1 MMKKALGRLFSMKAA
16 NLLLALVALLCGLS
30 SLIPQGREL
39 PFYAEN
45 YPRAYTLIYRTHFYD
60 VFSSWYFVLLMGLL
74 CLSLLVCSVRMFQ
87 RALKSSREDVQKAA
101 ALPNAER
108 LEPGQ
113 LEQLRRW
120 AASRRCREEQIG
132 ESFVFH
138 KNRVGYWGLF
148 LLHIS
153 VLLVVLFGVFAL
165 AMPRVTDLDCRPGES
180 VSLEDGTEIA
190 VESFSMNNDSG
201 QLDYASRIQIIL
213 PDGQRSASQE
223 IKVNY
228 PMTFGRVKVFQWTY
242 GVSPAV
248 LTRSKLDGSEQHFDL
263 DKPAFLSEDGFTGVQ
278 YLGTFEAEDQD
289 DPAAEAQ
296 VFYQIRVVSNG
307 VTMPDMSV
315 TPGETVTVGDWEFIF
330 QNPYYPGLRVKEMPF
345 PYANSLLEAAMVLLL
360 LGMFLCFYLR
370 PVVVRADETGYTVA
384 GPRPDKLRLE
394 LRKLLQ
400 KEEESK

>member
-1 MMKKALGRLFSMKAA
+1 MKNVLSRLFSMKAA
-16 NLLLALVALLCGLS
+16 NILLALVALLCGLS

-190 VESFSMNNDSG
+190 VESFSMNNESG

-213 PDGQRSASQE
+213 PDGQRSPVQE

-228 PMTFGRVKVFQWTY
+228 PMTFGKVKVFQWTY

-248 LTRSKLDGSEQHFDL
+248 MTRSKLDGTVQFFDL
-263 DKPAFLSEDGFTGVQ
+263 DRPAFLSEDGFTGVQ
-278 YLGTFEAEDQD
+278 YLGTFEAENQD

-315 TPGETVTVGDWEFIF
+315 TPGESVTVGDWEFIF
-330 QNPYYPGLRVKEMPF
+330 QDPYYPGLRVKEMPF
-345 PYANSLLEAAMVLLL
+345 SYANSLLEAAMMLLL

-370 PVVVRADETGYTVA
+370 PVVVRADVTGYTVA

-400 KEEESK
+400 KEESK

>member
-1 MMKKALGRLFSMKAA
+1 MKKVLSRLFSMKAA

-74 CLSLLVCSVRMFQ
+74 CLSLLVCSVRMFR

-101 ALPNAER
+101 ALPNAEHM
-108 LEPGQ
+108 EPGQ

-120 AASRRCREEQIG
+120 AASRRCKEEQIG

-138 KNRVGYWGLF
+138 KNRIGYWGLF
-148 LLHIS
+148 LLHIA
-153 VLLVVLFGVFAL
+153 VLLAVFFGVFAL
-165 AMPRVTDLDCRPGES
+165 AMPKVTDLDCRPGES
-180 VSLEDGTEIA
+180 VSLEDGTRIE
-190 VESFSMNNDSG
+190 VESFSMKNESG
-201 QLDYASRIQIIL
+201 QLDYASRIQITL
-213 PDGQRSASQE
+213 PDGQRSPVQE

-228 PMTFGRVKVFQWTY
+228 PMTFGKVKVFQWTY

-248 LTRSKLDGSEQHFDL
+248 MTRSKLDGTVQFFDL
-263 DKPAFLSEDGFTGVQ
+263 DRPAFLSEDGFTGVQ
-278 YLGTFEAEDQD
+278 YLGTFEAEDQEN
-289 DPAAEAQ
+289 PAAEKT
-296 VFYQIRVVSNG
+296 VFYQVRLVSNG
-307 VTMPDMSV
+307 VSMPDMSV
-315 TPGETVTVGDWEFIF
+315 LPGESVSLGDWEFIF
-330 QNPYYPGLRVKEMPF
+330 EDPYYPGLRVKEMPF

-394 LRKLLQ
+394 LRKLLL
-400 KEEESK
+400 KEESK

>member
-1 MMKKALGRLFSMKAA
+1 MKNVLSRLFSMKAA

-74 CLSLLVCSVRMFQ
+74 CLSLLVCSVRMFR

-101 ALPNAER
+101 ALPNAEQ
-108 LEPGQ
+108 LAPGQ

-120 AASRRCREEQIG
+120 AASHRCREEQIG

-153 VLLVVLFGVFAL
+153 VLLVVFFGVFAL
-165 AMPRVTDLDCRPGES
+165 AMPKVTDLDCRPGES

-190 VESFSMNNDSG
+190 VESFSMKNDSG

-213 PDGQRSASQE
+213 PDGQRSPVQE

-228 PMTFGRVKVFQWTY
+228 PMTFGKVKVFQWTY

-248 LTRSKLDGSEQHFDL
+248 MTRSKLDGSEQRFEL
-263 DKPAFLSEDGFTGVQ
+263 DRPAFLSEDGFTGVQ

-289 DPAAEAQ
+289 DPKAEKT
-296 VFYQIRVVSNG
+296 VFYQVRLVSNG
-307 VTMPDMSV
+307 VSMPDMSV
-315 TPGETVTVGDWEFIF
+315 LPGESVSLGDWEFIF
-330 QNPYYPGLRVKEMPF
+330 EDPYYPGLRVKEMPF

-400 KEEESK
+400 KEAESK

>member
-1 MMKKALGRLFSMKAA
+1 MKAA

-165 AMPRVTDLDCRPGES
+165 AMPKVTDLDCRPGES

-190 VESFSMNNDSG
+190 VKSFSMNNDSG

-213 PDGQRSASQE
+213 PDGQRSPVQE
-223 IKVNY
+223 VKVNY
-228 PMTFGRVKVFQWTY
+228 PMTFGKVKVFQWTY

-248 LTRSKLDGSEQHFDL
+248 MTRSKLDGTVQFFDL
-263 DKPAFLSEDGFTGVQ
+263 DRPAFLSEDGLTGVQ

-289 DPAAEAQ
+289 DPAAEKT
-296 VFYQIRVVSNG
+296 VFYQVRLVSNG
-307 VTMPDMSV
+307 VSMPDMSV

-330 QNPYYPGLRVKEMPF
+330 QDPYYPGLRVKEMPF
-345 PYANSLLEAAMVLLL
+345 PYANSLLEAAMMLLL

>member
-1 MMKKALGRLFSMKAA
+1 MKAA
-16 NLLLALVALLCGLS
+16 NLLLVLVALLCGLS

-113 LEQLRRW
+113 LELLRRW
-120 AASRRCREEQIG
+120 AVSHRCREEQIG

-138 KNRVGYWGLF
+138 KNRIGYWGLV
-148 LLHIS
+148 LLHFS

-190 VESFSMNNDSG
+190 VESFSMKNESG

-213 PDGQRSASQE
+213 PDGQRSPVQE

-228 PMTFGRVKVFQWTY
+228 PMTFGKVKVFQWTY

-248 LTRSKLDGSEQHFDL
+248 MTRSKLDGTVQFFDL
-263 DKPAFLSEDGFTGVQ
+263 DRPAFLSEDGFTGVQ

-289 DPAAEAQ
+289 DPTAEKT
-296 VFYQIRVVSNG
+296 VFYQVRLVSNG
-307 VTMPDMSV
+307 VSMPDMSV
-315 TPGETVTVGDWEFIF
+315 LPGESVSLGDWEFIF
-330 QNPYYPGLRVKEMPF
+330 EDPYYPGLRVKEMPF

-400 KEEESK
+400 KEEKSK

>member
-1 MMKKALGRLFSMKAA
+1 MKKVLGRLFSMKAA

-165 AMPRVTDLDCRPGES
+165 AMPKVTDLDCRPGES

-190 VESFSMNNDSG
+190 VKSFSMNNDSG

-213 PDGQRSASQE
+213 PDGQRSPVQE
-223 IKVNY
+223 VKVNY
-228 PMTFGRVKVFQWTY
+228 PMTFGKVKVFQWTY

-248 LTRSKLDGSEQHFDL
+248 MTRSKLDGTVQFFDL
-263 DKPAFLSEDGFTGVQ
+263 DRPAFLSEDGLTGVQ

-289 DPAAEAQ
+289 DPAAEKT
-296 VFYQIRVVSNG
+296 VFYQVRLVSNG
-307 VTMPDMSV
+307 VSMPDMSV

-330 QNPYYPGLRVKEMPF
+330 QDPYYPGLRVKEMPF
-345 PYANSLLEAAMVLLL
+345 PYANSLLEAAMMLLL

>member
-1 MMKKALGRLFSMKAA
+1 MKAA

-74 CLSLLVCSVRMFQ
+74 CLSLLVCSVQMFR

-101 ALPNAER
+101 ALPNAEQ

-113 LEQLRRW
+113 LELLRRW
-120 AASRRCREEQIG
+120 AASRRYREEQIG
-132 ESFVFH
+132 DSFVFH
-138 KNRVGYWGLF
+138 KNRIGYWGLF

-153 VLLVVLFGVFAL
+153 VLLVVFFGVFAL

-190 VESFSMNNDSG
+190 VESFSMKNENG
-201 QLDYASRIQIIL
+201 QLDYASRIQITL

-248 LTRSKLDGSEQHFDL
+248 MTRSKLDGTVQFFDL
-263 DKPAFLSEDGFTGVQ
+263 DRPAFLSEDGFTGVQ

-289 DPAAEAQ
+289 DPTAEKT
-296 VFYQIRVVSNG
+296 VFYQVRLVSNG
-307 VTMPDMSV
+307 VSMPDMSV
-315 TPGETVTVGDWEFIF
+315 LPGESVSLGDWEFIF
-330 QNPYYPGLRVKEMPF
+330 EDPYYPGLRVKEMPF

-400 KEEESK
+400 KEESK

>member
-1 MMKKALGRLFSMKAA
+1 MKKVLGRLFSMKAA

-190 VESFSMNNDSG
+190 VESFSMNNESG

-213 PDGQRSASQE
+213 PDGQRSPVQE

-228 PMTFGRVKVFQWTY
+228 PMTFGKVKVFQWTY

-248 LTRSKLDGSEQHFDL
+248 MTRSKLDGTVQFFDL
-263 DKPAFLSEDGFTGVQ
+263 DRPAFLSEDGFTGVQ
-278 YLGTFEAEDQD
+278 YLGTFEAENQD

-315 TPGETVTVGDWEFIF
+315 TPGESVTVGDWEFIF
-330 QNPYYPGLRVKEMPF
+330 QDPYYPGLRVKEMPF
-345 PYANSLLEAAMVLLL
+345 SYANSLLEAAMMLLL

-370 PVVVRADETGYTVA
+370 PVVVRADVTGYTVA

-400 KEEESK
+400 KEESK

>member
-1 MMKKALGRLFSMKAA
+1 MKKVLGRLFSMKAA

-60 VFSSWYFVLLMGLL
+60 VFSSWYFVLLMGIL

-113 LEQLRRW
+113 LEQLRHW
-120 AASRRCREEQIG
+120 AASRRCKEEQIG

-148 LLHIS
+148 LLHVA
-153 VLLVVLFGVFAL
+153 VLLVVVFGVFAL
-165 AMPRVTDLDCRPGES
+165 ALPRVTDLDCRPGES
-180 VSLEDGTEIA
+180 VTLEDGTEIA
-190 VESFSMNNDSG
+190 VKSFSMNNESG

-213 PDGQRSASQE
+213 PDGQRSLVQE

-248 LTRSKLDGSEQHFDL
+248 MTRSKLDGTVQFFDL
-263 DKPAFLSEDGFTGVQ
+263 DRPAFLSEDGFTGVQ

-289 DPAAEAQ
+289 DPAAEKT
-296 VFYQIRVVSNG
+296 VFYQVRLVSNG
-307 VTMPDMSV
+307 VSMPDMSV
-315 TPGETVTVGDWEFIF
+315 LPGESVSLGDWEFIF
-330 QNPYYPGLRVKEMPF
+330 QDPYYPGLRVKEMPF
-345 PYANSLLEAAMVLLL
+345 PYANSLLEAAMMLLL

>member
-1 MMKKALGRLFSMKAA
+1 MKKVLSRLFSMKAA

-74 CLSLLVCSVRMFQ
+74 CLSLLVCSVRMFR

-101 ALPNAER
+101 ALPNAEHM
-108 LEPGQ
+108 EPGQ

-120 AASRRCREEQIG
+120 AASRRCKEEQIG

-138 KNRVGYWGLF
+138 KNRIGYWGLF
-148 LLHIS
+148 LLHIA
-153 VLLVVLFGVFAL
+153 VLLAVFFGVFAL
-165 AMPRVTDLDCRPGES
+165 AMPKVTDLDCRPGES
-180 VSLEDGTEIA
+180 VSLEDGTRIE
-190 VESFSMNNDSG
+190 VESFSMKNESG
-201 QLDYASRIQIIL
+201 QLDYASRIQITL
-213 PDGQRSASQE
+213 PDGQRSPVQE

-228 PMTFGRVKVFQWTY
+228 PMTFGKVKVFQWTY

-248 LTRSKLDGSEQHFDL
+248 MTRSKLDGTVQFFDL
-263 DKPAFLSEDGFTGVQ
+263 DRPAFLSEDGFTGVQ
-278 YLGTFEAEDQD
+278 YLGTFEAEDQEN
-289 DPAAEAQ
+289 PAAEKT
-296 VFYQIRVVSNG
+296 VFYQVRLVSNG
-307 VTMPDMSV
+307 VSMPDMSV
-315 TPGETVTVGDWEFIF
+315 LPGESVSLGDWEFIF
-330 QNPYYPGLRVKEMPF
+330 EDPYYPGLRVKEMPF
-345 PYANSLLEAAMVLLL
+345 PYANSLLETAMVLLL

-394 LRKLLQ
+394 LRKLLL
-400 KEEESK
+400 KEESK

>member
-1 MMKKALGRLFSMKAA
+1 MKKVLGRLFSMKAA

-87 RALKSSREDVQKAA
+87 RALKNSREDVQKAA

-148 LLHIS
+148 LLHVS
-153 VLLVVLFGVFAL
+153 VLLVVAFGVFAL

-180 VSLEDGTEIA
+180 VTLEDGTEIA
-190 VESFSMNNDSG
+190 VKSFSMNNDSG

-213 PDGQRSASQE
+213 PDGQRSLVQE
-223 IKVNY
+223 VKVNY

-248 LTRSKLDGSEQHFDL
+248 ITRSRLDGTEDRFEL
-263 DKPAFLSEDGFTGVQ
+263 DQPAFLSEDGLTGVQ

-289 DPAAEAQ
+289 DPTAEKT
-296 VFYQIRVVSNG
+296 VFYQVRLVSNG
-307 VTMPDMSV
+307 VSMPDMSV
-315 TPGETVTVGDWEFIF
+315 TPGESVNVGDWEFIF
-330 QNPYYPGLRVKEMPF
+330 QDPYYPGLRVKEMPF
-345 PYANSLLEAAMVLLL
+345 PYANSLLEAAMMLLL

-370 PVVVRADETGYTVA
+370 PVVVRADEMGYTVA

-400 KEEESK
+400 KEEDSK

>member
-87 RALKSSREDVQKAA
+87 RTLKSSREDVQKAA

-228 PMTFGRVKVFQWTY
+228 PMTFGRVKAFQWTY

-289 DPAAEAQ
+289 DPAAEKT
-296 VFYQIRVVSNG
+296 VFYQVRLVSNG
-307 VTMPDMSV
+307 VSMPDMSV
-315 TPGETVTVGDWEFIF
+315 LPGESVSLGDWEFIF
-330 QNPYYPGLRVKEMPF
+330 QDPYYPGLRVKEMPF

>member
-1 MMKKALGRLFSMKAA
+1 MKKVLGRLFSMKAA

-190 VESFSMNNDSG
+190 VESFSMNNESG

-213 PDGQRSASQE
+213 PDGQRSPVQE

-228 PMTFGRVKVFQWTY
+228 PMTFGKVKVFQWTY

-248 LTRSKLDGSEQHFDL
+248 MTRSKLDGTVQFFDL
-263 DKPAFLSEDGFTGVQ
+263 DRPAFLSEDGLTGVQ

-289 DPAAEAQ
+289 DPAAEKT
-296 VFYQIRVVSNG
+296 VFYQVRLVSNG
-307 VTMPDMSV
+307 VSMPDMSV
-315 TPGETVTVGDWEFIF
+315 LPGESVSLGDWEFIF
-330 QNPYYPGLRVKEMPF
+330 QDPYYPGLRVKEMPF
-345 PYANSLLEAAMVLLL
+345 PYANSLLEAAMMLLL

>member
-1 MMKKALGRLFSMKAA
+1 MKNVLSRLFSMKAA
-16 NLLLALVALLCGLS
+16 NILLALVALLCGLS

-148 LLHIS
+148 LLHVS
-153 VLLVVLFGVFAL
+153 VLLVVVFGVFAL
-165 AMPRVTDLDCRPGES
+165 AMPRVTDRDCRPGES

-190 VESFSMNNDSG
+190 VESFSMNNESG

-213 PDGQRSASQE
+213 PDGQRSPVQE
-223 IKVNY
+223 VKVNY
-228 PMTFGRVKVFQWTY
+228 PMTFGKVKVFQWTY

-248 LTRSKLDGSEQHFDL
+248 MTRSKLDGTVQFFDL
-263 DKPAFLSEDGFTGVQ
+263 DRPAFLSEDGLTGVQ

-289 DPAAEAQ
+289 DPAAEKT
-296 VFYQIRVVSNG
+296 VFYQVRLVSNG
-307 VTMPDMSV
+307 VSMPDMSV
-315 TPGETVTVGDWEFIF
+315 LPGESVSLGDWEFIF
-330 QNPYYPGLRVKEMPF
+330 QDPYYPGLRVKEMPF
-345 PYANSLLEAAMVLLL
+345 PYANSLLEAAMMLLL

>member
-1 MMKKALGRLFSMKAA
+1 MKKVLGRLFSMKAA

-113 LEQLRRW
+113 LEQLRHW
-120 AASRRCREEQIG
+120 AASRRCKEEQIG

-148 LLHIS
+148 LLHVA
-153 VLLVVLFGVFAL
+153 VLLVVVFGVFAL
-165 AMPRVTDLDCRPGES
+165 ALPRVTDLDCRPGES
-180 VSLEDGTEIA
+180 VTLEDGTEIA
-190 VESFSMNNDSG
+190 VKSFSMNNESG

-213 PDGQRSASQE
+213 PDGQRSLVQE

-248 LTRSKLDGSEQHFDL
+248 MTRSKLDGTVQFFDL
-263 DKPAFLSEDGFTGVQ
+263 DRPAFLSEDGFTGVQ

-289 DPAAEAQ
+289 DPAAEKT
-296 VFYQIRVVSNG
+296 VFYQVRLVSNG
-307 VTMPDMSV
+307 VSMPDMSV
-315 TPGETVTVGDWEFIF
+315 LPGESVSLGDWEFIF
-330 QNPYYPGLRVKEMPF
+330 QDPYYPGLRVKEMPF
-345 PYANSLLEAAMVLLL
+345 PYANSLLEAAMMLLL

>member
-1 MMKKALGRLFSMKAA
+1 MKAA
-16 NLLLALVALLCGLS
+16 NILLALVALLCGLS

-45 YPRAYTLIYRTHFYD
+45 YPRAYILIFRTHFYD
-60 VFSSWYFVLLMGLL
+60 VFSSWDFVLLMGLL
-74 CLSLLVCSVRMFQ
+74 CLSLLVCSVRMFR
-87 RALKSSREDVQKAA
+87 RALKSSREDVEKAA
-101 ALPNAER
+101 ALPNREK

-120 AASRRCREEQIG
+120 AASRRCREEQIDG
-132 ESFVFH
+132 SFVFH

-148 LLHIS
+148 LLHIA
-153 VLLVVLFGVFAL
+153 VLLVVFFGVFAL

-190 VESFSMNNDSG
+190 VESFSMKNESG
-201 QLDYASRIQIIL
+201 QLDYASRINITL
-213 PDGQRSASQE
+213 PDGQRSPSQE

-228 PMTFGRVKVFQWTY
+228 PMTFGKVKVFQWTY
-242 GVSPAV
+242 GVSPGV
-248 LTRSKLDGSEQHFDL
+248 LTRSKLDGSEQRFEL
-263 DKPAFLSEDGFTGVQ
+263 DRPAFLSDDGLTGVQ

-289 DPAAEAQ
+289 DPTAEKT
-296 VFYQIRVVSNG
+296 VFYQVRLVSNG
-307 VTMPDMSV
+307 VSMPDMSV
-315 TPGETVTVGDWEFIF
+315 LPGESVSLGDWEFIF
-330 QNPYYPGLRVKEMPF
+330 EDPYYPGLRVKEMPF

>member
-1 MMKKALGRLFSMKAA
+1 MKKVLGRLFSMKAA

-148 LLHIS
+148 LLHVS
-153 VLLVVLFGVFAL
+153 VLLVVVFGVFAL

-213 PDGQRSASQE
+213 PDGQRSPVQE
-223 IKVNY
+223 VKVNY
-228 PMTFGRVKVFQWTY
+228 PMTFGKVKVFQWTY

-248 LTRSKLDGSEQHFDL
+248 MTRSKLDGTVQFFDL
-263 DKPAFLSEDGFTGVQ
+263 DRPAFLSEDGLTGVQ
-278 YLGTFEAEDQD
+278 YLGSFEAEDQD
-289 DPAAEAQ
+289 DPAAEKT
-296 VFYQIRVVSNG
+296 VFYQVRLVSNG
-307 VTMPDMSV
+307 VSMPDMSV
-315 TPGETVTVGDWEFIF
+315 TPGESVTVGDWEFIF
-330 QNPYYPGLRVKEMPF
+330 QDPYYPGLRVKEMPF
-345 PYANSLLEAAMVLLL
+345 PYANSLLETAMVLLL
-360 LGMFLCFYLR
+360 IGMFLCFYLR

>member
-1 MMKKALGRLFSMKAA
+1 MKKVLGRLFSMKAA

-113 LEQLRRW
+113 LEQLRHW

-180 VSLEDGTEIA
+180 VTLEDGTEIA

-213 PDGQRSASQE
+213 PDGQRSPVQE

-228 PMTFGRVKVFQWTY
+228 PMTFGKVKVFQWTY
-242 GVSPAV
+242 GVSPGV
-248 LTRSKLDGSEQHFDL
+248 LTRSKLDGSEQRFEL
-263 DKPAFLSEDGFTGVQ
+263 DRPAFLSDDGLTGVQ

-289 DPAAEAQ
+289 DPAAEKT
-296 VFYQIRVVSNG
+296 VFYQVRLVSNG
-307 VTMPDMSV
+307 VSMPDMSV
-315 TPGETVTVGDWEFIF
+315 LPGESVSLGDWEFIF
-330 QNPYYPGLRVKEMPF
+330 QDPYYPGLRVKEMPF
-345 PYANSLLEAAMVLLL
+345 PYANSLLEAAMMLLL

>member
-1 MMKKALGRLFSMKAA
+1 MRTA
-16 NLLLALVALLCGLS
+16 NILLALVALLCGLS

-45 YPRAYTLIYRTHFYD
+45 YPRAYILIYQTHFYD

-74 CLSLLVCSVRMFQ
+74 CLSLLACSVRMFQ
-87 RALKSSREDVQKAA
+87 RALKSSREDAQKAA

-132 ESFVFH
+132 DSFVFH
-138 KNRVGYWGLF
+138 KNRIGYWGLF
-148 LLHIS
+148 LLHVS
-153 VLLVVLFGVFAL
+153 VLLVVVFGVFAL
-165 AMPRVTDLDCRPGES
+165 ALPKVSDLDCRPGES
-180 VSLEDGTEIA
+180 VILEDGTEIA
-190 VESFSMNNDSG
+190 VKSFSMNNDSG

-213 PDGQRSASQE
+213 PDGQRSLVQE
-223 IKVNY
+223 VKVNY

-248 LTRSKLDGSEQHFDL
+248 MTHSKLDGTVQFFDL
-263 DKPAFLSEDGFTGVQ
+263 DKPAFLSEDGLTGVQ

-289 DPAAEAQ
+289 DPSAAAQ

-307 VTMPDMSV
+307 VAMPDMSV

-330 QNPYYPGLRVKEMPF
+330 QDPYYPGLRVKEMPF
-345 PYANSLLEAAMVLLL
+345 PYANSLLEAGMLLL
-360 LGMFLCFYLR
+360 FIGMFLVFYLR
-370 PVVVRADETGYTVA
+370 PVLVRADATGYTVA

>member
-1 MMKKALGRLFSMKAA
+1 MKKVLGRLFSMKAA

-113 LEQLRRW
+113 LEQLRHW

-190 VESFSMNNDSG
+190 VESFSMNNESG

-213 PDGQRSASQE
+213 PDGQRSPVQE
-223 IKVNY
+223 VKVNY
-228 PMTFGRVKVFQWTY
+228 PMTFGKVKVFQWTY

-248 LTRSKLDGSEQHFDL
+248 MTRSKLDGTVQFFDL
-263 DKPAFLSEDGFTGVQ
+263 DQPAFLSDDGLTGVQ

-289 DPAAEAQ
+289 DPTAEKT
-296 VFYQIRVVSNG
+296 VFYQVRLVSNG
-307 VTMPDMSV
+307 VSMPDMSV
-315 TPGETVTVGDWEFIF
+315 LPGESVSLGDWEFIF
-330 QNPYYPGLRVKEMPF
+330 QDPYYPGLRVKEMPF
-345 PYANSLLEAAMVLLL
+345 PYANSLLEAAMMLLL

>member
-1 MMKKALGRLFSMKAA
+1 MKKVLGRLFSMKAA

-113 LEQLRRW
+113 LEQLRHW

-148 LLHIS
+148 LLHVS
-153 VLLVVLFGVFAL
+153 VLLVVVFGVFAL

-180 VSLEDGTEIA
+180 VTLEDGTEIA
-190 VESFSMNNDSG
+190 VESFSMNNESG

-213 PDGQRSASQE
+213 PDGQRSPVQE
-223 IKVNY
+223 VKVNY
-228 PMTFGRVKVFQWTY
+228 PMTFGKVKVFQWTY

-248 LTRSKLDGSEQHFDL
+248 MTRSKLDGTVQFFDL
-263 DKPAFLSEDGFTGVQ
+263 DRPAFLSEDGLTGVQ

-289 DPAAEAQ
+289 DPAAEKT
-296 VFYQIRVVSNG
+296 VFYQVRLVSNG
-307 VTMPDMSV
+307 VSMPDMSV
-315 TPGETVTVGDWEFIF
+315 LPGESVSLGDWEFIF
-330 QNPYYPGLRVKEMPF
+330 QDPYYPGLRVKEMPF
-345 PYANSLLEAAMVLLL
+345 PYANSLLEAAMMLLL

>member
-1 MMKKALGRLFSMKAA
+1 MKKVLGRLFSMKAA

-45 YPRAYTLIYRTHFYD
+45 YPRTYTLIYRTHFYD

-108 LEPGQ
+108 MEPGQ
-113 LEQLRRW
+113 LEQLRHW

-153 VLLVVLFGVFAL
+153 VLLVVVFGVFAL
-165 AMPRVTDLDCRPGES
+165 VMPRVTDLDCRPGES
-180 VSLEDGTEIA
+180 VTLEDGTEIA
-190 VESFSMNNDSG
+190 VKSFSMNNDSG

-213 PDGQRSASQE
+213 PDGQRSPVQE

-228 PMTFGRVKVFQWTY
+228 PMTFGKVKVFQWTY

-248 LTRSKLDGSEQHFDL
+248 MTRSKLDGTVQFFDL
-263 DKPAFLSEDGFTGVQ
+263 DQPAFLSEDGLTGVQ

-289 DPAAEAQ
+289 DPAAEKT
-296 VFYQIRVVSNG
+296 VFYQVRLVSNG
-307 VTMPDMSV
+307 VSMPDMSV
-315 TPGETVTVGDWEFIF
+315 LPGESVSLGDWEFIF
-330 QNPYYPGLRVKEMPF
+330 QDPYYPGLRVKEMPF
-345 PYANSLLEAAMVLLL
+345 PYANSLLEAAMMLLL

>member
-1 MMKKALGRLFSMKAA
+1 MKKVLGRLFSMKAA

-113 LEQLRRW
+113 LEQLRHW

-190 VESFSMNNDSG
+190 VESFSMNNESG

-213 PDGQRSASQE
+213 PDGQRSPVQE

-228 PMTFGRVKVFQWTY
+228 PMTFGKVKVFQWTY

-248 LTRSKLDGSEQHFDL
+248 MTRSKLDGTVQFFDL
-263 DKPAFLSEDGFTGVQ
+263 DRPAFLSEDGFTGVQ

-289 DPAAEAQ
+289 DPKAEKT
-296 VFYQIRVVSNG
+296 VFYQVRLVSNG
-307 VTMPDMSV
+307 VSMPDMSV
-315 TPGETVTVGDWEFIF
+315 LPGESVSLGDWEFIF
-330 QNPYYPGLRVKEMPF
+330 QDPYYPGLRVKEMPF
-345 PYANSLLEAAMVLLL
+345 PYANSLLEAAMMLLL

>member
-1 MMKKALGRLFSMKAA
+1 MKKVLGRLFSMKAA

-165 AMPRVTDLDCRPGES
+165 AMPKVTDLDCRPGES

-190 VESFSMNNDSG
+190 VKSFSMNNDSG

-213 PDGQRSASQE
+213 PDGQRSPVQE
-223 IKVNY
+223 VKVNY
-228 PMTFGRVKVFQWTY
+228 PMTFGKVKVFQWTY

-248 LTRSKLDGSEQHFDL
+248 MTRSKLDGTVQFFDL
-263 DKPAFLSEDGFTGVQ
+263 DRPAFLSEDGLTGVQ

-289 DPAAEAQ
+289 DPAAEKT
-296 VFYQIRVVSNG
+296 VFYQVRLVSNG
-307 VTMPDMSV
+307 VSMPDMSV
-315 TPGETVTVGDWEFIF
+315 LPGESVSLGDWEFLF
-330 QNPYYPGLRVKEMPF
+330 QDPYYPGLRVKEMPF
-345 PYANSLLEAAMVLLL
+345 PYANTLLEAAMVLLL

-370 PVVVRADETGYTVA
+370 PVLVRADENGYTVA
-384 GPRPDKLRLE
+384 GPRPDKTRLE

-400 KEEESK
+400 KEEKAK

>member
-1 MMKKALGRLFSMKAA
+1 MKIVLGRLFSMKAA

-190 VESFSMNNDSG
+190 VESFSMNNESG

-213 PDGQRSASQE
+213 PDGQRSPVQE

-228 PMTFGRVKVFQWTY
+228 PMTFGKVKVFQWTY

-248 LTRSKLDGSEQHFDL
+248 MTRSKLDGTVQFFDL
-263 DKPAFLSEDGFTGVQ
+263 DRPAFLSEDGFTGVQ
-278 YLGTFEAEDQD
+278 YLGTFEAENQD

-315 TPGETVTVGDWEFIF
+315 TPGESVTVGDWEFIF
-330 QNPYYPGLRVKEMPF
+330 QDPYYPGLRVKEMPF
-345 PYANSLLEAAMVLLL
+345 SYANSLLEAAMMLLL

-370 PVVVRADETGYTVA
+370 PVVVRADVTGYTVA

-400 KEEESK
+400 KEESK

>member
-87 RALKSSREDVQKAA
+87 RTLKSSREDVQKAA

>member
-1 MMKKALGRLFSMKAA
+1 M
-16 NLLLALVALLCGLS
+16 
-30 SLIPQGREL
+30 
-39 PFYAEN
+39 
-45 YPRAYTLIYRTHFYD
+45 
-60 VFSSWYFVLLMGLL
+60 FSSWYFVLLMGLL

-87 RALKSSREDVQKAA
+87 RTLKSSREDVQKAA

>member
-1 MMKKALGRLFSMKAA
+1 MKKVLGRLFSMKAA
-16 NLLLALVALLCGLS
+16 NLLLTLVALLCGLS

-138 KNRVGYWGLF
+138 KNRIGYWGLF
-148 LLHIS
+148 LLHVS

-213 PDGQRSASQE
+213 PDGQRSPVQE

-228 PMTFGRVKVFQWTY
+228 PMTFGKVKVFQWTY

-248 LTRSKLDGSEQHFDL
+248 MTRSKLDSTVQFFDL
-263 DKPAFLSEDGFTGVQ
+263 DRPAFLSEDGFTGVQ

-289 DPAAEAQ
+289 DPAAEKT
-296 VFYQIRVVSNG
+296 VFYQVRLVSNG
-307 VTMPDMSV
+307 VSMPDMSV

-330 QNPYYPGLRVKEMPF
+330 QDPYYPGLRVKEMPF

-360 LGMFLCFYLR
+360 IGMFLAFYLR

>member
-1 MMKKALGRLFSMKAA
+1 MKKALGRLFSMKAA

-74 CLSLLVCSVRMFQ
+74 CLSLLICSVRMFQ

-165 AMPRVTDLDCRPGES
+165 ALPRVTDLDCRPGES
-180 VSLEDGTEIA
+180 VSLEDGTQIA

-360 LGMFLCFYLR
+360 IGMFLAFYLR
-370 PVVVRADETGYTVA
+370 PVVVRADETSYTVA